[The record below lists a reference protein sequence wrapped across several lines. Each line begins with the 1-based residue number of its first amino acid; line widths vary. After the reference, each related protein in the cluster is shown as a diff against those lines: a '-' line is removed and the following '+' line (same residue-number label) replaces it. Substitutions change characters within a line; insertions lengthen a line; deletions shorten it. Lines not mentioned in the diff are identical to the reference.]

1 MLGGSGVESSYKEI
15 YFRLFGRVAD
25 ATEALEHGKNDDALR
40 ILIDAQKETEEA
52 YLSLTE

>member
-1 MLGGSGVESSYKEI
+1 MESSYKEI